1 MKERGNKVTAFVI
14 QFFLMSEIENN
25 QTASLTRTNPPYTGF
40 SAGKAQSVV
49 IYSSLDEVTRFVAC
63 PKRDTLPIWAL
74 RSRLGRGIISGSLY
88 TAKRGT
94 IKEETRFFGKN
105 LVSGSHTHR
114 EQWL

>member
-49 IYSSLDEVTRFVAC
+49 IYSGIDEVTRFVAC

-74 RSRLGRGIISGSLY
+74 RSRLGRGIIVGSLY
-88 TAKRGT
+88 TAKRRNHQGRNQVFR
-94 IKEETRFFGKN
+94 KKPGF
-105 LVSGSHTHR
+105 
-114 EQWL
+114 